1 MKLFKFVGIA
11 VLCLSYTSMKA
22 QDLKDLRAK
31 PDTVISV
38 EKEQP
43 LNIKTIRP
51 VVPKLNLEVDYWKHW
66 TKFGINLNQAS
77 FNDHWKG
84 GGVGSIA
91 VGLNANHKS
100 DYTRD
105 NFNFVTEIDLRYGK
119 IKNNNN
125 IAKKNNDR
133 IFWDNKLSYKLS
145 TNWALFTSVTFESQF
160 DAGYKYKTVDGKDTI
175 DYIENAFMAPAYLTE
190 SFGLEYKPSNEFSLR
205 FGTGTARQTFI
216 LDERVKPR
224 SIEGFY
230 QKYGYYLLP
239 DPSKPEG
246 EGNLRKGTGE
256 RFGVKEDR
264 SFANA
269 LAFQLTG
276 NLDKNFTDKLNVKAR
291 YNLFADYE
299 KTSDPTHRL
308 DVTIT
313 AKVTR
318 VINVNLNGIMIYDP
332 DVISRVQLS
341 QSLAM
346 GIVFSMPK

>member
-1 MKLFKFVGIA
+1 MKLFNFVGIA
-11 VLCLSYTSMKA
+11 MLCLSITSIKA

-38 EKEQP
+38 QKEQP

-51 VVPKLNLEVDYWKHW
+51 IVPKLDLEVDYWKHW

-77 FNDHWKG
+77 FNDNWKG
-84 GGVGSIA
+84 GGVGSVA

-105 NFNFVTEIDLRYGK
+105 NFNFVTEVDLRYGK
-119 IKNNNN
+119 IRNKGN

-145 TNWALFTSVTFESQF
+145 ANWALFTSVTFESQF
-160 DAGYKYKTVDGKDTI
+160 DAGYKYKPVNGKDTI

-224 SIEGFY
+224 SIDGYY
-230 QKYGYYLLP
+230 QRYGYYLLP
-239 DPSKPEG
+239 DMSKPEAD
-246 EGNLRKGTGE
+246 NNKRKGTGD
-256 RFGVKEDR
+256 RFGVKEDK

-269 LAFQLTG
+269 LAFQITG

-299 KTSDPTHRL
+299 KLSDPTHRL

-346 GIVFSMPK
+346 GIVFNMPK

>member
-1 MKLFKFVGIA
+1 MNSKRYLGVFLFC
-11 VLCLSYTSMKA
+11 CLFFTVKS
-22 QDLKDLRAK
+22 QDLKDLRVR
-31 PDTVISV
+31 PDTVISSQQ
-38 EKEQP
+38 ERP

-51 VVPKLNLEVDYWKHW
+51 VVPKLDLEVDYWKHW

-77 FNDHWKG
+77 FNDNWKG

-100 DYTRD
+100 DYTRN
-105 NFNFVTEIDLRYGK
+105 NFNFVTEVDLRYGK

-145 TNWALFTSVTFESQF
+145 ANWALFTSVTFESQF
-160 DAGYKYKTVDGKDTI
+160 DAGYRYKQANGRDTI

-190 SFGLEYKPSNEFSLR
+190 SFGLEYKPVNEFSLR

-216 LDERVKPR
+216 LDDRVRPR
-224 SIEGFY
+224 SGEGFF
-230 QKYGYYLLP
+230 QKYGYYR
-239 DPSKPEG
+239 DPNDHS
-246 EGNLRKGTGE
+246 KGTGD
-256 RFGVKEDR
+256 RFGVKEDK
-264 SFANA
+264 SFENA
-269 LAFQLTG
+269 LAFQITG
-276 NLDKNFTDKLNVKAR
+276 NLDKNFTNKLNVKAR

-299 KTSDPTHRL
+299 KLSNPTHRL
-308 DVTIT
+308 DVTVT
-313 AKVTR
+313 AKVSR

-332 DVISRVQLS
+332 DVISKVQLS
-341 QSLAM
+341 ESLAM

>member
-1 MKLFKFVGIA
+1 MKLFNFVGMA
-11 VLCLSYTSMKA
+11 LLCLSFSSIKA
-22 QDLKDLRAK
+22 QDLRDLRAK
-31 PDTVISV
+31 PDTIISL

-66 TKFGINLNQAS
+66 TTFGINLNQAS
-77 FNDHWKG
+77 FNEYWSG

-100 DYTRD
+100 DYTKD
-105 NFNFVTEIDLRYGK
+105 NFNFVTEVDLRYGK
-119 IKNNNN
+119 LKNNKQ

-145 TNWALFTSVTFESQF
+145 SNWALYTSITFESQF
-160 DAGYKYKTVDGKDTI
+160 DEGYKYKTENGKDTI
-175 DYIENAFMAPAYLTE
+175 DYVENSFMAPGYLTE
-190 SFGLEYKPSNEFSLR
+190 SLGLEYKPSNEFSLR

-216 LDERVKPR
+216 LDDRVKPL
-224 SIEGFY
+224 SAEAYFA
-230 QKYGYYLLP
+230 
-239 DPSKPEG
+239 
-246 EGNLRKGTGE
+246 
-256 RFGVKEDR
+256 RFGKYPFPEEPTRNEERYGVKKVGG

-269 LAFQLTG
+269 LAFQLTA

-299 KTSDPTHRL
+299 KFSDPKHRL
-308 DVTIT
+308 DVTVT

-318 VINVNLNGIMIYDP
+318 TINVNLNGIMVYDT
-332 DVISRVQLS
+332 DIISKVQLS

-346 GIVFSMPK
+346 GIVYSLPR